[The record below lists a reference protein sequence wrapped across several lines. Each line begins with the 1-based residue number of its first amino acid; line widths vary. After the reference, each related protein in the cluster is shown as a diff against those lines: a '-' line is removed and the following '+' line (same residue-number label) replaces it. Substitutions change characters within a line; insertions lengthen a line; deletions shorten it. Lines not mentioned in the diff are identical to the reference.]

1 MYNRRILVLGG
12 VALLLCVTL
21 VWRWMSGWGLV
32 TVDFTDVP
40 LSKVIRS
47 IEHQGR
53 VKIATNADLSTPV
66 TILLSRAPVFEAIDT
81 LAARL
86 DGDARLAFLAAP
98 EKKQITEVLTA
109 FTTGANPGGW
119 SVFSA
124 GFGGGFGGG
133 GETEVDPRRIEWTV
147 SASADQ
153 NLQTLLQQG
162 AQKTGA
168 LFATPESWN
177 PSVRRLPAAGKTGQ
191 VAGRLVKAAR
201 GHMRELFLITVRP
214 PRPEGERAAGE
225 RGPDRW
231 EGRTVL
237 SASRGNRNANP
248 EWMAERVQ
256 AQIAQLPVEERADAQ
271 KQFDEMRQFWQ
282 SVRAL
287 PEEERR
293 AKMEELMNNPEVQAR
308 MEERMAARDAR
319 RSPQQRE
326 QRMRRYVDR
335 KQQAKQAAANP

>member
-1 MYNRRILVLGG
+1 M
-12 VALLLCVTL
+12 
-21 VWRWMSGWGLV
+21 
-32 TVDFTDVP
+32 
-40 LSKVIRS
+40 
-47 IEHQGR
+47 
-53 VKIATNADLSTPV
+53 
-66 TILLSRAPVFEAIDT
+66 
-81 LAARL
+81 
-86 DGDARLAFLAAP
+86 
-98 EKKQITEVLTA
+98 
-109 FTTGANPGGW
+109 
-119 SVFSA
+119 FSS

-133 GETEVDPRRIEWTV
+133 GETEVDPRRIEWTI
-147 SASADQ
+147 SASTDQ

-168 LFATPESWN
+168 LFATPEAWN
-177 PSVRRLPAAGKTGQ
+177 PSVNRLPAAGKTGQ
-191 VAGRLVKAAR
+191 VASRLVKSAR
-201 GHMRELFLITVRP
+201 GQMHELFLITVRP

-237 SASRGNRNANP
+237 SAGRGNRNANP

-256 AQIAQLPVEERADAQ
+256 AQIAQLPAEERADAQ

-335 KQQAKQAAANP
+335 KQQAKQASANP